1 MSPALPPSPVSI
13 TFAVSTAS
21 STPIYLQLVEQ
32 VVRMVASGQ
41 LAPESTL
48 PSVREVAVSL
58 AINPM
63 TVSKAYSQLEMQ
75 GVLARR
81 RGMGMVVAAGTGS
94 RHAKADRLEL
104 LRPTLAHAALEAE
117 QLNISPADAVA
128 LFERIL
134 KGKK

>member
-1 MSPALPPSPVSI
+1 
-13 TFAVSTAS
+13 
-21 STPIYLQLVEQ
+21 
-32 VVRMVASGQ
+32 
-41 LAPESTL
+41 
-48 PSVREVAVSL
+48 
-58 AINPM
+58 
-63 TVSKAYSQLEMQ
+63 
-75 GVLARR
+75 VLARR